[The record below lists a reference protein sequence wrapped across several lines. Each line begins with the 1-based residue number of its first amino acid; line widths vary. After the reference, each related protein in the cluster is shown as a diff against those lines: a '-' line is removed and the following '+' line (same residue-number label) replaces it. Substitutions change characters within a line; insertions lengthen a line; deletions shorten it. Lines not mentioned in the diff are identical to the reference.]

1 MHVLAIILKKVI
13 IAGASGL
20 IGTELLT
27 LLLQDERISEVL
39 ALVRFPLPTNDT
51 KLKQLKVDFDKLS
64 DYKDQIEGDAIYCC
78 LGSTKK
84 KNPNLNDYHKVD
96 HEYPL
101 TLAKI
106 ALENKIAQYHLISAL
121 GADKNSKVFYPRLK
135 GRIEEDVKN
144 IPLQSVHIYQPSLL
158 VGNRNEHRA
167 FEKFFIHAMN
177 FISPLLVGSLRKY
190 RSIKATTVAQA
201 MVNQTFKNLDGIHIY
216 PSNIIQELA

>member
-27 LLLQDERISEVL
+27 LLLQDGRISEVL
-39 ALVRFPLPTNDT
+39 ALVRFPLPTNNT
-51 KLKQLKVDFDKLS
+51 KLKQLKVNFDKLS

-84 KNPNLNDYHKVD
+84 KTPNLNDYHKVD

-135 GRIEEDVKN
+135 GRIEEDVKD

-177 FISPLLVGSLRKY
+177 FINPLLVGSLRKY

-201 MVNQTFKNLDGIHIY
+201 MINQTFKNLDGIHTY

>member
-1 MHVLAIILKKVI
+1 MKKVI

-27 LLLQDERISEVL
+27 LLLQDGRISEVL
-39 ALVRFPLPTNDT
+39 ALVRFPLPTNNT
-51 KLKQLKVDFDKLS
+51 KLKQLKVNFDKLS

-84 KNPNLNDYHKVD
+84 KTPNLNDYHKVD

-135 GRIEEDVKN
+135 GRIEEDVKD

-177 FISPLLVGSLRKY
+177 FINPLLVGSLRKY

-201 MVNQTFKNLDGIHIY
+201 MINQTFKNLDGIHTY